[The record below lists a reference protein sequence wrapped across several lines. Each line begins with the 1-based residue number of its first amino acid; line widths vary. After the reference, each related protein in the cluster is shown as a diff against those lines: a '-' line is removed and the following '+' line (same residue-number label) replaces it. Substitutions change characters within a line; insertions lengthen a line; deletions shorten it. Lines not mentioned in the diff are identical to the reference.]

1 VPPFF
6 ILINYLLYT
15 IWIYLSIQNIH
26 VNMTS
31 MYYSVGDHTFTNK
44 FLAARH
50 AVATGTDIHF
60 NMYESAFDRVDWMK
74 EPTETWDQL
83 LDRRAQQI
91 AAKGKPIVLN
101 FSGGTDSYT
110 IYKVF
115 ERNNIHI
122 DIIYFRRRNTDLDN
136 MFDEKK
142 ILEMLNQGVY
152 DKTTRVIARLDD
164 PSIFA
169 PAYSDPD
176 WLWHQNVKYEFGL
189 GLAGDSA
196 TDAWLAEQLGTDDFI
211 SVVGFDKPRLAFDW
225 HGVYSYQKDNY
236 LTRAIGCP
244 TLDCFYLS
252 PELPE
257 LHVKQ
262 SYLLLNWIKGQ
273 HPGKGPHNL
282 KHYNKIDDPTKFAWN
297 TYALACG
304 RFGDL
309 AESWASHTAWQSLK
323 LILPRNGKFY
333 GNEHQGPGNNWFR
346 SLIGT
351 QTLDNFT
358 QGWLDMSHD
367 AAGKYLIQDPNN
379 VYSLK
384 TYTSKFYRMRFI

>member
-1 VPPFF
+1 M
-6 ILINYLLYT
+6 L
-15 IWIYLSIQNIH
+15 
-26 VNMTS
+26 S
-31 MYYSVGDHTFTNK
+31 MYYSVGNQSFNNK

-50 AVATGTDIHF
+50 AAKTGQDIHF
-60 NMYESAFDRVDWMK
+60 NMYESAFDLVDWTK
-74 EPTETWDQL
+74 EPELTWDQL
-83 LDRRAQQI
+83 LDIRAQQI

-122 DIIYFRRRNTDLDN
+122 DIIYFRRRRTDIDN
-136 MFDEKK
+136 MFNEKV
-142 ILEMLNQGVY
+142 IEMLNRGVY
-152 DKTTRVIARLDD
+152 DKTTRVIARVDD
-164 PSIFA
+164 ADIFA

-176 WLWHQNVKYEFGL
+176 WLWHQDGVKFEFSVGF
-189 GLAGDSA
+189 AGDSA

-211 SVVGFDKPRLAFDW
+211 SIVGFDKPRLAFDW
-225 HGVYSYQKDNY
+225 HGVYSYQKDSY

-244 TLDCFYLS
+244 TMDCFYLS

-273 HPGKGPHNL
+273 HPGAKPTEL
-282 KHYNKIDDPTKFAWN
+282 TEYNNIDDPTKFDWN
-297 TYALACG
+297 TYAQACG

-309 AESWASHTAWQSLK
+309 SMSGTIHTAWQSLK
-323 LILPRNGKFY
+323 LQLPNDGKFY
-333 GNEHQGPGNNWFR
+333 GSEHQGPGQNWF
-346 SLIGT
+346 SSMLGT
-351 QTLDNFT
+351 NTFNNFT
-358 QGWLDMSHD
+358 QGWMDMSRD
-367 AAGKYLIQDPNN
+367 AAGKYLMQDPNN

-384 TYTSKFYRMRFI
+384 TYNSKFYRMKFI

>member
-1 VPPFF
+1 M
-6 ILINYLLYT
+6 
-15 IWIYLSIQNIH
+15 H
-26 VNMTS
+26 
-31 MYYSVGDHTFTNK
+31 YSVGDHTFTNK

-50 AVATGTDIHF
+50 AVATGLDIHF
-60 NMYESAFDRVDWMK
+60 NMYESAFDRVDWTK

-122 DIIYFRRRNTDLDN
+122 DIIYFRRRRTDIDN
-136 MFDEKK
+136 MFNEKV
-142 ILEMLNQGVY
+142 IEMLNRGVY
-152 DKTTRVIARLDD
+152 DKTTRVIARVDD
-164 PSIFA
+164 ADIFA

-176 WLWHQNVKYEFGL
+176 WLWHQDGVKFEFSVGF
-189 GLAGDSA
+189 AGDSA

-225 HGVYSYQKDNY
+225 HGVYSYQKDSY

-273 HPGKGPHNL
+273 HPGVGPQNL
-282 KHYNKIDDPTKFAWN
+282 KHYNKIDDPTRFDWD
-297 TYALACG
+297 TYAQACG

-309 AESWASHTAWQSLK
+309 SMSGTIHTAWQSLQ
-323 LILPRNGKFY
+323 LTLPTDGKFY
-333 GNEHQGPGNNWFR
+333 GQEHQGPGRNWF
-346 SLIGT
+346 SSMIGT
-351 QTLDNFT
+351 KTFNNFT
-358 QGWLDMSHD
+358 QGWLDMSRD

-379 VYSLK
+379 VYSLT
-384 TYTSKFYRMRFI
+384 TYCSKFYRMQFI